1 MTIIL
6 YPLTIILYPGYKT
19 VPLPGLAVLHIIDA
33 NQKHLEEKLNVSSSN
48 IKFHDDVTEETL
60 KTAGEMFI
68 YLNSCP
74 HVLDSKIFKSLK
86 SYISTENVKS
96 ILLFLNRLLIYSDED
111 DEIVKKAALAVLN
124 KLLHLKG
131 LKLRKIQE
139 MSTSSSPEKMKNEDL
154 TFLEKGNDKLNVLYG
169 RGRILPPRP
178 YQQIS
183 INLPYM

>member
-1 MTIIL
+1 MDL
-6 YPLTIILYPGYKT
+6 SHD
-19 VPLPGLAVLHIIDA
+19 LHIIDA
-33 NQKHLEEKLNVSSSN
+33 NQKNLEEKLNVSTST
-48 IKFHDDVTEETL
+48 KFHDEITEETL
-60 KTAGEMFI
+60 QTAGEMFI
-68 YLNSCP
+68 YMNSCP
-74 HVLDSKIFKSLK
+74 NGFDSKITKSLK

-96 ILLFLNRLLIYSDED
+96 ILLFLNRLLINSDED

-154 TFLEKGNDKLNVLYG
+154 TFLEKGNNKLNILYG

-178 YQQIS
+178 YRKIS
-183 INLPYM
+183 INLFLKGAGICLPYMPHI